1 MRKVGFTA
9 FDRAL
14 KTAEAATAKPGEA
27 VPPSEVDETVPP
39 PEVDEAVPL
48 PKSGADK
55 KKPKSRGAGKKKAP
69 PAAEA
74 KAEVIEN
81 AGDGGDVS
89 EAQPEPGDAVG
100 DGA

>member
-9 FDRAL
+9 YDRAL
-14 KTAEAATAKPGEA
+14 KVAEAATANPDEA
-27 VPPSEVDETVPP
+27 VPP
-39 PEVDEAVPL
+39 PEVDEAAPPPEVDETAPP

-55 KKPKSRGAGKKKAP
+55 KKPKGKKKAP

-81 AGDGGDVS
+81 VGDGGEVP

>member
-9 FDRAL
+9 YDRAL
-14 KTAEAATAKPGEA
+14 KVAEAAAAKPGEA
-27 VPPSEVDETVPP
+27 VPPPDVDETAPP
-39 PEVDEAVPL
+39 

-55 KKPKSRGAGKKKAP
+55 KKPKGKSKKP
-69 PAAEA
+69 PAKA

-81 AGDGGDVS
+81 ASDGGDVS
-89 EAQPEPGDAVG
+89 EAQPEPGNAVG